1 MSNWPTIS
9 LFFYALAIGYDIVSN
24 YIERNLSIVS
34 EVLKACD
41 FYRTSN
47 YVDMTGNQA
56 LSAIFYKRIKQ
67 WIIFAAL
74 GLDGNS
80 LQKIVDDFALL

>member
-1 MSNWPTIS
+1 V
-9 LFFYALAIGYDIVSN
+9 GYDIVSN
-24 YIERNLSIVS
+24 YIERNLSFVS

-56 LSAIFYKRIKQ
+56 LSAIFYKRIK
-67 WIIFAAL
+67 F
-74 GLDGNS
+74 
-80 LQKIVDDFALL
+80 